1 MFGPQRRIRICGRP
15 EGVRWQ
21 DRGGG
26 AMSPIL
32 LNSPSR
38 STFPQV
44 FELSYDAES
53 SRGRDPAETSATA
66 LQPSSE
72 VQDLREGYVGVQADV
87 IGYN

>member
-1 MFGPQRRIRICGRP
+1 MARRGVLEYAAGRRGCG
-15 EGVRWQ
+15 GKIV
-21 DRGGG
+21 GGG